1 MNLFNLNTLYSLSII
16 LLTALSTVAHAA
28 VPEEI
33 SAISG
38 NYAGMAYNGSNLDP
52 VVTVLVFDAR
62 GRFGGTY
69 KVDDENGVYEG
80 RLSNLIPEGNRAFS
94 LEWTDQFG
102 EGFVYL
108 EFSADYSSFSGYW
121 TDIDG
126 EDQFPWNG
134 RRQ

>member
-1 MNLFNLNTLYSLSII
+1 MTNFKPKVLYKITL
-16 LLTALSTVAHAA
+16 LLVIQTLANAA

-38 NYAGMAYNGSNLDP
+38 SYAGLAYNGSNLDP
-52 VVTVLVFDAR
+52 VITMLAFDAR
-62 GRFGGTY
+62 GRFAGTY
-69 KVDDENGVYEG
+69 QVDDENGYYEG

-121 TDIDG
+121 TDLDS

-134 RRQ
+134 QRQ

>member
-1 MNLFNLNTLYSLSII
+1 MKYLHSFLII
-16 LLTALSTVAHAA
+16 LLLAFSPLTFAA
-28 VPEEI
+28 IPEEI

-38 NYAGMAYNGSNLDP
+38 SYAGRAYNGSNLDA
-52 VVTVLVFDAR
+52 VVTVLAFDAR
-62 GRFGGTY
+62 GRFAGTY
-69 KVDDENGVYEG
+69 QVDDENGYYEG

-108 EFSADYSSFSGYW
+108 EFSADYSTFSGYW
-121 TDIDG
+121 TDLDS

-134 RRQ
+134 QRQ